1 MSTSMAGKTVFIT
14 GSTDGVG
21 RVVAERLARAG
32 ATVLIHGRDAAR
44 GAQTLAQITAAGAR
58 GAFYRADLASLAE
71 VEALAEQ
78 VLREH
83 SRIDLLI
90 NNAGVGSGGDND
102 RTRRLSADGYELR
115 FAVNYLA
122 HFLLTARL
130 LRSIVGAAPARI
142 VNVAS
147 LGQQAIDFDDVM
159 IERGFNGTRAYCQS
173 KLAQILFTIDLAE
186 RLQGTRTT
194 VHSLH
199 PATFM
204 NTTMV
209 REAGRTPIST
219 VEQGADAI
227 EYVATSPELDAR
239 SGLFFNGKREARAD
253 PQAYEARSRQRLHA
267 LSLKLAR
274 LPEDAFRIS
283 V

>member
-1 MSTSMAGKTVFIT
+1 MGTTMAGQTVLIT

-44 GAQTLAQITAAGAR
+44 GAQTLAQVTAAGAR
-58 GAFYRADLASLAE
+58 GAFYRADLAALAE
-71 VEALAEQ
+71 VEALAAK
-78 VLREH
+78 VLRDH

-90 NNAGVGSGGDND
+90 NNAGVGSGGDHD

-130 LRSIVGAAPARI
+130 LPAIVGAGPARI

-209 REAGRTPIST
+209 REAGRAPLSS
-219 VEQGADAI
+219 VEQGAEAI
-227 EYVATSPELDAR
+227 EYVATSADLETR

-253 PQAYEARSRQRLHA
+253 SQAYDVGARQKLHA
-267 LSLKLAR
+267 LSLKLTR
-274 LPEDAFRIS
+274 LPEDAFR
-283 V
+283 VGV

>member
-1 MSTSMAGKTVFIT
+1 MNTTMAGKTVFIT

-44 GAQTLAQITAAGAR
+44 GAQTLARVTAVGAR
-58 GAFYRADLASLAE
+58 GAFYRADLAALAE
-71 VEALAEQ
+71 VEALAAN
-78 VLREH
+78 VLRDH

-90 NNAGVGSGGDND
+90 NNAGVGSGGDHE

-130 LRSIVGAAPARI
+130 LPAIVSATPARI

-159 IERGFNGTRAYCQS
+159 IERGFTGTRAYCQS

-186 RLQGTRTT
+186 RLKGTRTT

-209 REAGRTPIST
+209 REAGRTPLSS
-219 VEQGADAI
+219 VEQGAEAI
-227 EYVATSPELDAR
+227 EYVATSADLEAR

-253 PQAYEARSRQRLHA
+253 PQAYDARARQQLHA
-267 LSLKLAR
+267 LSLKLTR
-274 LPEDAFRIS
+274 LPEDAFRIG